1 MDKAQRIRL
10 AIDTARPAWIEKTV
24 SGDQYIV
31 VTKGTLFPL
40 TRSVLH
46 RSFKTRA
53 GASNLARREGFT
65 ILDGDCPFDPPTDE
79 QIKAYHD
86 RDREKRN
93 AAEQVMQE
101 LDVSFTEAWR
111 ALSNLEAKGL
121 ILFGGPK

>member
-24 SGDQYIV
+24 SGDHYIV

-40 TRSVLH
+40 TKSVLQ
-46 RSFKTRA
+46 RWYKTRA
-53 GASNLARREGFT
+53 GAVNLARREGLT
-65 ILDGDCPFDPPTDE
+65 ILEGECPFDPPTDE
-79 QIKAYHD
+79 QVKAYHA

-101 LDVSFTEAWR
+101 LDVPFTEAWR
-111 ALSNLEAKGL
+111 ALTNLEAKGL
-121 ILFGGPK
+121 IRFG